1 MIRYPHCDQLTHAL
15 QERVVTM
22 AILLLGLAIFIA
34 FWNRDAWPI
43 YSSGSPQDSGHVK
56 LGFST
61 SFGLQPEGLLQWAL
75 GKSNDRQEYYV
86 PAQPRESLNDDNDV
100 HDHDDI

>member
-1 MIRYPHCDQLTHAL
+1 
-15 QERVVTM
+15 M

-34 FWNRDAWPI
+34 FWNWDAWPI

-61 SFGLQPEGLLQWAL
+61 PFGLQPEGLLQWVL
-75 GKSNDRQEYYV
+75 GKSNDRQEYV
-86 PAQPRESLNDDNDV
+86 PAQPRESLDDDNG
-100 HDHDDI
+100 DHDDI

>member
-1 MIRYPHCDQLTHAL
+1 MIPYTHCDQLTHAL

-43 YSSGSPQDSGHVK
+43 HSSGISQDSGHVK
-56 LGFST
+56 PGFST
-61 SFGLQPEGLLQWAL
+61 PFGLQPEGLLQWAL
-75 GKSNDRQEYYV
+75 GKSNDRQEYV
-86 PAQPRESLNDDNDV
+86 PAQPQESLDDDNS
-100 HDHDDI
+100 DHDDI